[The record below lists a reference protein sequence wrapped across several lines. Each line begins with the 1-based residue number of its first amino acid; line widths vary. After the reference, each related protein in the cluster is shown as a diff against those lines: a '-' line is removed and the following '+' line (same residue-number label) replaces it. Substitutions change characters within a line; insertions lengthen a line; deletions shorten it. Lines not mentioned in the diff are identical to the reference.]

1 MHKIKIKGYTFS
13 LPETGKLLKRE
24 LPMMN
29 VNFISM
35 GKLKESFFREACA
48 EYQKRLGAFAKVT
61 VKEPPPED
69 LPQNPSPAQVERAL
83 EKEAALIGEQIK
95 TGYKIALC
103 IEGKQLSSEELAGK
117 LDALGTSGAST
128 VSFIVGSSF
137 GLSEAFKRECD
148 FRLSM
153 SPMTFPHSL
162 ARVMLFEQVY
172 RAFSILNNS
181 KYHK

>member
-1 MHKIKIKGYTFS
+1 
-13 LPETGKLLKRE
+13 
-24 LPMMN
+24 MN
-29 VNFISM
+29 VNFIAM
-35 GKLKESFFREACA
+35 GKLKESYFREACA

-69 LPQNPSPAQVERAL
+69 LPQDPSRAQIDKAL
-83 EKEAALIGEQIK
+83 EKEAALIREQLPK
-95 TGYKIALC
+95 GCFKIALC
-103 IEGKQLSSEELAGK
+103 VEGSALSSEKLAQK
-117 LDALGTSGAST
+117 LETLGTSGVSS

-137 GLSEAFKRECD
+137 GLAESLKRECD

-153 SPMTFPHSL
+153 SPMTFPHGL

-172 RAFSILNNS
+172 RAFSISNNS